1 MKTCG
6 RCGGHGQIQSGQM
19 RGLES
24 GFGGVSSSAD
34 WEGEGEWQPVWAEC
48 EDCGGVGFLENR
60 KLLKLE
66 KHLAERKKSGTV

>member
-1 MKTCG
+1 
-6 RCGGHGQIQSGQM
+6 M

-34 WEGEGEWQPVWAEC
+34 WEDEGDWQPVWAEC